1 MPRRAVTSSGRGVIL
16 KDPIRKVLHKDGR
29 TRYRLVVDVGTNEAG
44 KRKQLTR
51 TFDTKKQAV
60 TELSRIR
67 HQVQQS
73 TFVAPTKLTVDEW
86 LDTWLTSATREVEAA
101 TAANYEDALRPVR
114 THLGD
119 KALQALTEQDIEGL
133 VDWMLTSGR
142 VRGGKP
148 GTGLGV
154 RSVRLTLG
162 RLRAAL
168 NMAVRRQ
175 LVPRNVAQYVTIPRK
190 ARDAALEAKA
200 ERKPWTE
207 EEALPF
213 LRHIA
218 GDRLHA
224 PMLLLL
230 LGLRP
235 AEVCGLR
242 WQDVDLKVGTL
253 QVAMTRTNVERIVVE
268 KAPKTAAGRRRL
280 LLPRVV
286 TEALGSFRTQQAKE
300 RLAAGE
306 AYSAS
311 GRVVVDELGGAVKT
325 DWLRRR
331 CYRLMETSGVRRV
344 RPYDARHAVLTWLAA
359 SGVPDVVVSAWA
371 GHSDL
376 SFTKR
381 VYVHPD
387 VQHLQPAVDRLNAV
401 FDQA

>member
-1 MPRRAVTSSGRGVIL
+1 M
-16 KDPIRKVLHKDGR
+16 KDPIRKIIHKDGR
-29 TRYRLVVDVGTNEAG
+29 TRYRLVVDIGTTEDG
-44 KRKQLTR
+44 KRRQLTR

-60 TELSRIR
+60 AELARIR
-67 HQVQQS
+67 HEVQQS
-73 TFVAPTKLTVDEW
+73 TFVAPTKVTVDEW
-86 LDTWLTSATREVEAA
+86 LSTWLTSAVREVEAA

-114 THLGD
+114 AHLGE
-119 KALQALTEQDIEGL
+119 KELQALTEEDVEGL

-142 VRGGKP
+142 IRGGKP
-148 GTGLGV
+148 GSGLGV

-168 NMAVRRQ
+168 NVAVRRQ
-175 LVPRNVAQYVTIPRK
+175 LVPRNVAQHVTIPRW
-190 ARDAALEAKA
+190 ARDAALTAKA

-242 WQDVDLKVGTL
+242 WQDVDLEAGTL
-253 QVAMTRTNVERIVVE
+253 KVAMTRTNVERTVVE
-268 KAPKTAAGRRRL
+268 KAPKTAAGRRQL
-280 LLPRVV
+280 LLPGIV
-286 TEALGSFRTQQAKE
+286 TKALTGFRTQQAKE

-306 AYSAS
+306 AYTAC
-311 GRVVVDELGGAVKT
+311 GLVVVDELGKAVKT

-387 VQHLQPAVDRLNAV
+387 VQHLKPAVDRLNIV
-401 FDQA
+401 FGRV